1 MIKILDTDFSENLE
15 KILISDV
22 KDFSDQILIQD
33 QEKALE
39 SELDSQED
47 LVFWS
52 DDSYLDNERNEAEI
66 IWQKNTKKWQN
77 QKLILKQKLK
87 IFNAELI
94 TACKVLKIIRNT
106 RIIKNIIMLL
116 DFQIIINRLHH
127 FNSESE

>member
-1 MIKILDTDFSENLE
+1 MQNILSVLFRERDWHAQPEEQPLEDQEWAITAGRDPQSLRQHLVWQLTEMLDTDSSEDFE
-15 KILISDV
+15 KISILDV

-77 QKLILKQKLK
+77 QKLTLK
-87 IFNAELI
+87 
-94 TACKVLKIIRNT
+94 
-106 RIIKNIIMLL
+106 
-116 DFQIIINRLHH
+116 
-127 FNSESE
+127 